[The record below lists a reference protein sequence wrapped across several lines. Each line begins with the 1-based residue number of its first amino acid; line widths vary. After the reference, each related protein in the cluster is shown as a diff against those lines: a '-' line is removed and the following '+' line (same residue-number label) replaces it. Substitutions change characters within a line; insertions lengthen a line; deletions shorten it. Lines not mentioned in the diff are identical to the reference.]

1 VVAGHCLMSNDMYLG
16 EGVHGLFSQGSV
28 ARQIIVIIKNQKS
41 WLRINSASTGLMQA
55 MKLLTRK

>member
-1 VVAGHCLMSNDMYLG
+1 LMSNDMYLG